1 MTRTSQCSMQVIH
14 IDLNFSQSYQCQC
27 TRNKTLCIT
36 YYLLEIFVR
45 YGKRK
50 MKQRLRWAHFYRD
63 RSAHWTNHNT
73 DFFTVALENGNFF
86 SLYLSIRNHD
96 ENWFDILKFNTF
108 WRMINW
114 SRILY
119 RFSDHHIY
127 FYGYKAFTFR
137 VKMAIH
143 KKTVWLKMS
152 TLCLSFRAF
161 DKFSS
166 RTTFVATVRS
176 HKKLDGTHT
185 HTLVL
190 CSFFY
195 SNCTNSIA
203 FSITHTHTVLNH
215 KQCTNLCALT
225 MLTKRK
231 KENSTTRLLRI
242 FFYVLSTIFCASI
255 LSNLQRNMK

>member
-1 MTRTSQCSMQVIH
+1 M
-14 IDLNFSQSYQCQC
+14 
-27 TRNKTLCIT
+27 NKTWRERVSVQCKSFTSIWIFLNHINVSAPETKRYVLHIICLKFSYDTAKEKWNRGCVEHIFIVIVQHIELT
-36 YYLLEIFVR
+36 IIQIFLQLLWKMLIF
-45 YGKRK
+45 
-50 MKQRLRWAHFYRD
+50 F
-63 RSAHWTNHNT
+63 
-73 DFFTVALENGNFF
+73 
-86 SLYLSIRNHD
+86 LYLSIRNHD

-185 HTLVL
+185 HL
-190 CSFFY
+190 FY
-195 SNCTNSIA
+195 A
-203 FSITHTHTVLNH
+203 LFSIPIAPIQLRSASRTHTPYLIINNVPICVHL
-215 KQCTNLCALT
+215 LC
-225 MLTKRK
+225 
-231 KENSTTRLLRI
+231 
-242 FFYVLSTIFCASI
+242 
-255 LSNLQRNMK
+255 

>member
-1 MTRTSQCSMQVIH
+1 
-14 IDLNFSQSYQCQC
+14 
-27 TRNKTLCIT
+27 
-36 YYLLEIFVR
+36 
-45 YGKRK
+45 
-50 MKQRLRWAHFYRD
+50 
-63 RSAHWTNHNT
+63 
-73 DFFTVALENGNFF
+73 
-86 SLYLSIRNHD
+86 
-96 ENWFDILKFNTF
+96 
-108 WRMINW
+108 MINW

-195 SNCTNSIA
+195 SNCINSIA